1 MGRWRKTP
9 RPWVLCIVVVLLAI
23 HGSIGPIS
31 NFVQQLS
38 RPSHVHPWAHRILLS
53 ATSGPPPD
61 ELGMKLQP
69 SSMLAPSILSPLEP
83 PSTDISPAFVRIKE
97 KGPTPAY
104 LSKSQSEYAR
114 SQIMVPEDHD
124 PSPSYMIPPLS
135 HAMVGVPEAGLHEK
149 ATNSNSPVPVPHT
162 LGQAVPPKSIAFP
175 VIHGNGYSMPTTA
188 PPKELSNHLTPADY
202 SFPEGPAV
210 SPTSITSPTIHGHG
224 YNMPVAAP
232 QKKSSSHLSPVN
244 YLHTKA
250 PAVSPTSISVPANHG
265 NRYRMP
271 VAAPPTDPFSN
282 LSPVNN
288 SHPKGPATSPTSITS
303 PTNHKNRYGMP
314 VAAAPTESSSHLSP
328 VYHSHP
334 KGPAMSPRSVS
345 SPANH
350 GNRYDMPVA
359 APSTESSSHLS
370 PVNHL
375 LPKVSTI
382 SPISITSPGS
392 PQNGHGMPVAAPP
405 KKFSRHW
412 SPVNYSHPKRPG
424 VSLAP
429 TTPPANYGIYGMPIP
444 APPKDISSHLS
455 PKNYLHTK
463 GSFPIIS
470 PAPHEA
476 DRPSGTVHSPFTS
489 PPQPPIQRRLHSPAP
504 APLFLFR
511 QPTAR
516 ERTGSL
522 ASAPSPQS
530 YNPEPAVSP
539 TPTISPVNYGR
550 HGMPVLAPPK
560 DISSHLSPK
569 NYSHTK
575 GSVQSPVLSPP
586 ASTSGKPRAPQLQ
599 PFHSLPPPSP
609 GHSSHINYS
618 HPKRPVVSPA
628 PTISPANYGRYG
640 MLVPA
645 PPKDISSHLSPKN
658 YLHTKGS
665 FPVISPTPHEADR
678 SSGTV
683 HSPFTSPSQP
693 PVQRRLH
700 SPTPAPLFSFHQ
712 PTARERTGSPAS
724 APSPQSYNTAPSHLP
739 AILPKYNREHHAPPP
754 YVQGPVQSSVLSPST
769 SASRKPWAPQ
779 LRPFHS
785 LPPLS
790 PSHSSLINYSH
801 PKRPVVSPTPTTSPA
816 NYGRYGMPVPAPPK
830 DISSHLSP
838 KNYVHTKGSFPV
850 ISPAP
855 HEADR
860 PSGTVHSPFTSPP
873 QPPIQRRLHS
883 PAPAPLFSLR
893 QPTAR
898 ERTRSV
904 ASAPSPQSYNPASS
918 HPPAVLPKHNREHH
932 APPPYVQGPVQSP
945 VLPPSAS
952 ASRKPWA
959 PQFQPF
965 HSLPPPPHRH
975 SSPKNYSHP
984 KSTLLF
990 GPAVSP
996 APVTPPANYGRY
1008 GMPVPAPSR
1017 DISSPLSSKN
1027 YSHTK
1032 GSFPVISPAPHEA
1045 HSPSYSVHSPF
1056 TSHPQPPIQRI
1067 FHSPA
1072 PTPVVS
1078 FRHPTARERTGS
1090 PTSTPSPQSR
1100 YPAPSHP
1107 PALLPKHS
1115 RWHHAPP
1122 PYVQGPSVSQAPFHS
1137 TDNEGTPAP
1146 APSKVFPSTQNKGPV
1161 QSPVLSPSASA
1172 SGKPRASQ
1180 LQPFHSLPPPPP
1192 NLDCK
1197 TPLSC
1202 PEPSTNSPPGS
1213 PCACVMPI
1221 RVGLRLS
1228 IALYAFFPLV
1238 SELAQE
1244 IASGVSMKQS
1254 QVRIMGANATSEEY
1268 DKTIVLIDLVPLG
1281 DKFDYTTAFLVYE
1294 KFWHKQVFINA
1305 SSFGDYDVLYVY
1317 YPGLPP
1323 SPPIAPGN
1331 IDNGNGNDKNSSTI
1345 DPLAA
1350 DVRKQKERQ
1359 NGTVIAI
1366 IVVAA
1371 VIALAL
1377 CVGAAWVF
1385 LLKHR
1390 ELSHLPIITPQMS
1403 LPPFSKASVA
1413 GSVPTIP
1420 GSRPSSA
1427 SASFNS
1433 SIATCAGSAKTFSLA
1448 EMERATNKFND
1459 SQIIGE
1465 GGFGR
1470 VYEGTLE
1477 DGRKAA
1483 IKVLK
1488 REDQHG
1494 GREFLAEVE
1503 MLSRLHHRNLVK
1515 LIGICTEEHVRC
1527 LVYELVPNG
1536 SVESHLYGAHKQSA
1550 PLDWNARLKIA
1561 LGAARGLA
1569 YLHED
1574 SSPRVI
1580 HRDFKASNILL
1591 EDDLTPKVSD
1601 FGLARTA
1608 LDEGNEHIS
1617 THVMGTFG
1625 YLAPEYAMTGHLLVK
1640 SDVYSYGV
1648 VLLELLTGRKPVDM
1662 LRPPGQ
1668 ENLVTWAHPH
1678 LTSKDGLETIIDPSL
1693 GTIPFDSMAKV
1704 AAIASM
1710 CVQPEVNQRPFMGEV
1725 VQALKLV
1732 CNEGNEHRG
1741 SGSFSQEETSTQDM
1755 EIRIST
1761 GLDLELE
1768 RVISAS
1774 DIFSTSARFT
1784 RDVSGSFWRYSRS
1797 GPLRTGRSGQF
1808 WNKAR
1813 GLLSGSAS
1821 EHGRFGTSLE
1831 NGG

>member
-476 DRPSGTVHSPFTS
+476 DRPSG
-489 PPQPPIQRRLHSPAP
+489 
-504 APLFLFR
+504 
-511 QPTAR
+511 
-516 ERTGSL
+516 
-522 ASAPSPQS
+522 
-530 YNPEPAVSP
+530 
-539 TPTISPVNYGR
+539 
-550 HGMPVLAPPK
+550 
-560 DISSHLSPK
+560 
-569 NYSHTK
+569 
-575 GSVQSPVLSPP
+575 
-586 ASTSGKPRAPQLQ
+586 
-599 PFHSLPPPSP
+599 
-609 GHSSHINYS
+609 
-618 HPKRPVVSPA
+618 
-628 PTISPANYGRYG
+628 
-640 MLVPA
+640 
-645 PPKDISSHLSPKN
+645 
-658 YLHTKGS
+658 
-665 FPVISPTPHEADR
+665 
-678 SSGTV
+678 
-683 HSPFTSPSQP
+683 
-693 PVQRRLH
+693 
-700 SPTPAPLFSFHQ
+700 
-712 PTARERTGSPAS
+712 
-724 APSPQSYNTAPSHLP
+724 
-739 AILPKYNREHHAPPP
+739 
-754 YVQGPVQSSVLSPST
+754 
-769 SASRKPWAPQ
+769 
-779 LRPFHS
+779 
-785 LPPLS
+785 
-790 PSHSSLINYSH
+790 
-801 PKRPVVSPTPTTSPA
+801 PVVSPTPTTSPA

>member
-83 PSTDISPAFVRIKE
+83 PST
-97 KGPTPAY
+97 
-104 LSKSQSEYAR
+104 
-114 SQIMVPEDHD
+114 DHD

-412 SPVNYSHPKRPG
+412 SPVNYSHPK
-424 VSLAP
+424 
-429 TTPPANYGIYGMPIP
+429 
-444 APPKDISSHLS
+444 K
-455 PKNYLHTK
+455 
-463 GSFPIIS
+463 
-470 PAPHEA
+470 
-476 DRPSGTVHSPFTS
+476 
-489 PPQPPIQRRLHSPAP
+489 
-504 APLFLFR
+504 
-511 QPTAR
+511 
-516 ERTGSL
+516 
-522 ASAPSPQS
+522 
-530 YNPEPAVSP
+530 PAVSP

>member
-83 PSTDISPAFVRIKE
+83 PST
-97 KGPTPAY
+97 
-104 LSKSQSEYAR
+104 
-114 SQIMVPEDHD
+114 DHD

-476 DRPSGTVHSPFTS
+476 DRPS
-489 PPQPPIQRRLHSPAP
+489 
-504 APLFLFR
+504 
-511 QPTAR
+511 
-516 ERTGSL
+516 
-522 ASAPSPQS
+522 
-530 YNPEPAVSP
+530 
-539 TPTISPVNYGR
+539 
-550 HGMPVLAPPK
+550 
-560 DISSHLSPK
+560 
-569 NYSHTK
+569 